1 MRFSTALYAPVWLAL
16 LFALGS
22 CAPASRHETVALRT
36 APGSVQ
42 PTPLILAFNEG
53 ERRVRRFAGNAP
65 GFLIKVD
72 RRNGGSGD
80 LVMGYEDLPPGAAI
94 PPHRHLDTDEIV
106 FVHRGVGIA
115 GLGDREAAVGP
126 GATIYIPKGTRVTL
140 RNTGTEPLSIVFIFP
155 RPGFEEFMR
164 DTSVLEGQSVVPFS
178 DGELAAIRKR
188 HASHV
193 AFEKP

>member
-1 MRFSTALYAPVWLAL
+1 MRFSAASLTPFWLLL

-22 CAPASRHETVALRT
+22 CAPASRHETVASRS
-36 APGSVQ
+36 APASVQ
-42 PTPLILAFNEG
+42 PTPLILAVDEG
-53 ERRVRRFAGNAP
+53 ERRNRRFAGNAP

-94 PPHRHLDTDEIV
+94 PPHRHLDMDEIV
-106 FVHRGVGIA
+106 FVHRGVGMA
-115 GLGDREAAVGP
+115 GLGDREVAVGP

-140 RNTGTEPLSIVFIFP
+140 RNTGTEPLSIVFVFP
-155 RPGFEEFMR
+155 KPGFEEFMR
-164 DTSVLEGQSVVPFS
+164 DTSVLEGQPVVPFA

-193 AFEKP
+193 VFDKP

>member
-1 MRFSTALYAPVWLAL
+1 MRFSEVLYMPVWVAV

-22 CAPASRHETVALRT
+22 CAPASRHDTVTAT
-36 APGSVQ
+36 APSSMQ
-42 PTPLILAFNEG
+42 PTPLILGVNDG

-65 GFLIKVD
+65 AFFIKVD

-94 PPHRHLDTDEIV
+94 PPHRHLDMDEIV
-106 FVHRGVGIA
+106 FVHRGFGIA
-115 GLGDREAAVGP
+115 RLNDREASVGP

-140 RNTGTEPLSIVFIFP
+140 RNTGTEPLSIVFVFP

-164 DTSVLEGQSVVPFS
+164 DTSVLDGQPVVPFA
-178 DGELAAIRKR
+178 DGELAAIRAR
-188 HASHV
+188 HGSHV
-193 AFEKP
+193 VFDKP